1 MSIFAGTDLY
11 RTPTCERCGKIES
24 DCVCEPE
31 PPQAVAP
38 EKQTARLSIEK
49 RKRGKM
55 VTVIRGLAEGHPAPH
70 FANLLTGIK
79 NHVGAGGSIQEEQ
92 IEIQGDQLERV
103 KSYLAGLG
111 FKVKG

>member
-11 RTPTCERCGKIES
+11 RTPTCERCGKVEE

-31 PPQAVAP
+31 PAKAVPP
-38 EKQTARLSIEK
+38 EKQTARLSLEK

-55 VTVIRGLAEGHPAPH
+55 VTVIRGLSDGHPAPH
-70 FANLLTGIK
+70 FANLLTNIK
-79 NHVGAGGSIQEEQ
+79 NHVGAGGSIQDEQ

-103 KSYLAGLG
+103 KNYLAELG
-111 FKVKG
+111 FQLK